1 MRLSTKQ
8 IKTKLTE
15 VMDPELNI
23 SIIDL
28 GLVYKIKI
36 IKSKIKV
43 VMTLTTIGCPLF
55 SLIETQ
61 VKDKIKELGV
71 EGKDISLELTFDP
84 PWSMEKMSKK
94 GKVMLGI

>member
-1 MRLSTKQ
+1 MTLNKKTILS
-8 IKTKLTE
+8 KLTE

-23 SIIDL
+23 SIVDL
-28 GLVYKIKI
+28 GLVYDIKI
-36 IKSKIKV
+36 IKSKVKV
-43 VMTLTTIGCPLF
+43 IMTLTTIGCPLF

-71 EGKDISLELTFDP
+71 KERDISLELTFDP

-94 GKVMLGI
+94 GRAMLGI

>member
-1 MRLSTKQ
+1 MKITAKL

-28 GLVYKIKI
+28 GLIYQTKI
-36 IKSKIKV
+36 IKNKVKI

-55 SLIETQ
+55 SFIETQ
-61 VKDKIKELGV
+61 IKDKIKELGV
-71 EGKDISLELTFDP
+71 KEKDIVIEVTFDP
-84 PWSMEKMSKK
+84 PWTMEKMSKK
-94 GKVMLGI
+94 GKAMLGI

>member
-1 MRLSTKQ
+1 MKLTTKQ
-8 IKTKLTE
+8 IKNKLSE
-15 VMDPELNI
+15 VMDPELNV

-36 IKSKIKV
+36 IKNKIKV

-55 SLIETQ
+55 SEIEQQ
-61 VKDKIKELGV
+61 VKEKIRELGV
-71 EGKDISLELTFDP
+71 KEEDISLELTFDP

-94 GKVMLGI
+94 GKAMLGI